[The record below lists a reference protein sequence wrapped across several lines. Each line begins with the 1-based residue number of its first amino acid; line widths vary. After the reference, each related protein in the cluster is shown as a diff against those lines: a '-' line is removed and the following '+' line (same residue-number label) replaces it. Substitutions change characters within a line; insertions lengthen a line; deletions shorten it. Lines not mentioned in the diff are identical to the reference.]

1 VKRLPVPPMDNPYT
15 QRIAMLLKAGNRT
28 LWQHFTRILAE
39 KAWAEQRVKAL
50 EEELRR
56 ERGEDR

>member
-1 VKRLPVPPMDNPYT
+1 MDNPYT